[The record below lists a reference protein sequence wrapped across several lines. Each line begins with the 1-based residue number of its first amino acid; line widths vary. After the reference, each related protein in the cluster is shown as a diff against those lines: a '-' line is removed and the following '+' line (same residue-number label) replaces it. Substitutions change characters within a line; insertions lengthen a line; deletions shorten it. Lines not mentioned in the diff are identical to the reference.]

1 MRKHVAA
8 IALRIHD
15 RAKFYQSP
23 KIHHN
28 ALRAHALVDLKSYS
42 K

>member
-8 IALRIHD
+8 IALCIH
-15 RAKFYQSP
+15 RAKFHLSP

-42 K
+42 N